1 METLARLRI
10 PLATCS
16 ARQPN
21 DAFGKTVAESGDLRT
36 TYRFRGQ
43 QGFST
48 DQLTGDISEAN
59 QNYSPSLGRSLSL
72 ASRDGRGY
80 TGGAS
85 FGVPPRLAGWQ
96 IRIKSLDL
104 LGACSINH
112 YAPLQFTFPVNALPD
127 PKPEQVWQLIHTR
140 YYILRQRTCKWQF
153 LREAFTLDVFKYTV
167 RGDVV
172 QVDDARFIQPE
183 VGGGFRDG
191 CMFFEESVASVGFN
205 PVDAAGRNAT
215 LPFGTYYDEKITGEM
230 IQSATRRRLPSPPFH
245 TTYISA
251 PQVALSRV
259 FSKLFRQVVSAIQ
272 LS

>member
-1 METLARLRI
+1 M
-10 PLATCS
+10 
-16 ARQPN
+16 
-21 DAFGKTVAESGDLRT
+21 
-36 TYRFRGQ
+36 
-43 QGFST
+43 
-48 DQLTGDISEAN
+48 
-59 QNYSPSLGRSLSL
+59 
-72 ASRDGRGY
+72 
-80 TGGAS
+80 
-85 FGVPPRLAGWQ
+85 
-96 IRIKSLDL
+96 
-104 LGACSINH
+104 
-112 YAPLQFTFPVNALPD
+112 NALPD

-172 QVDDARFIQPE
+172 QVNDARFIQPE

-245 TTYISA
+245 TTYIALDKSRCPACFPSCFVKWFPPSSCRECFHLNGEGGCGESGQVTIGRKTDA
-251 PQVALSRV
+251 PQETDAPPAPPPRPKGIPQREVRD
-259 FSKLFRQVVSAIQ
+259 KLPYYDF
-272 LS
+272 